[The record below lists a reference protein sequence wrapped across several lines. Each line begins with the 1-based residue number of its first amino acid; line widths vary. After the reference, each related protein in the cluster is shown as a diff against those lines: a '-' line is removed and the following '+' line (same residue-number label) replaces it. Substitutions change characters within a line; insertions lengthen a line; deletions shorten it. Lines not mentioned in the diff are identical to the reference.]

1 MVKSL
6 MHWLRPYSQKTQ
18 STESSSG
25 HPHNATPNDN
35 NNSLNKSSQ
44 NSSKKIMLHKITD
57 IDDPADNPYILT
69 GKNSNMTLINWAIKY
84 LYLNLLTSWYTKIF
98 LSFFRLSKSL
108 KLPRLHAELIF
119 VTQWNNQHL
128 ESSLGV
134 RIFCGSLC
142 SRFSFSHTCCN
153 WRWKGHHYQ
162 NRLSCSSD
170 FAHLLSGKYL
180 LLFQKPY
187 FNNQV

>member
-25 HPHNATPNDN
+25 HPHQAIPNNNN

-69 GKNSNMTLINWAIKY
+69 GKNSNMTLINWAIPEISIHKTIEK
-84 LYLNLLTSWYTKIF
+84 LINKIF

-108 KLPRLHAELIF
+108 KLPRLHAELIS

-128 ESSLGV
+128 ESSFGV
-134 RIFCGSLC
+134 RIFCGPIC

-162 NRLSCSSD
+162 NWLSCSSD
-170 FAHLLSGKYL
+170 FAHLLSSKYL
-180 LLFQKPY
+180 ILFQKL
-187 FNNQV
+187 

>member
-25 HPHNATPNDN
+25 HPHNAVDN

-69 GKNSNMTLINWAIKY
+69 GKNCNMTLIN
-84 LYLNLLTSWYTKIF
+84 
-98 LSFFRLSKSL
+98 
-108 KLPRLHAELIF
+108 
-119 VTQWNNQHL
+119 
-128 ESSLGV
+128 
-134 RIFCGSLC
+134 
-142 SRFSFSHTCCN
+142 
-153 WRWKGHHYQ
+153 
-162 NRLSCSSD
+162 
-170 FAHLLSGKYL
+170 
-180 LLFQKPY
+180 
-187 FNNQV
+187 

>member
-69 GKNSNMTLINWAIKY
+69 GKNSNMTLINWAIS
-84 LYLNLLTSWYTKIF
+84 TV
-98 LSFFRLSKSL
+98 KSIE
-108 KLPRLHAELIF
+108 KL
-119 VTQWNNQHL
+119 V
-128 ESSLGV
+128 
-134 RIFCGSLC
+134 
-142 SRFSFSHTCCN
+142 
-153 WRWKGHHYQ
+153 Y
-162 NRLSCSSD
+162 
-170 FAHLLSGKYL
+170 
-180 LLFQKPY
+180 
-187 FNNQV
+187 

>member
-25 HPHNATPNDN
+25 HPHKAIPNNNN

-69 GKNSNMTLINWAIKY
+69 GKNSNMNLIN
-84 LYLNLLTSWYTKIF
+84 
-98 LSFFRLSKSL
+98 
-108 KLPRLHAELIF
+108 
-119 VTQWNNQHL
+119 
-128 ESSLGV
+128 
-134 RIFCGSLC
+134 
-142 SRFSFSHTCCN
+142 
-153 WRWKGHHYQ
+153 
-162 NRLSCSSD
+162 
-170 FAHLLSGKYL
+170 
-180 LLFQKPY
+180 
-187 FNNQV
+187 